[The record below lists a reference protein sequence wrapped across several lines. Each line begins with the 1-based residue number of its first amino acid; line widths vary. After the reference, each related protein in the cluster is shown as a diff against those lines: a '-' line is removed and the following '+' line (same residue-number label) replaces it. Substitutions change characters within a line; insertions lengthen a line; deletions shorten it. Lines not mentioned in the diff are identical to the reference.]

1 LRYLKKE
8 SLMNFKN
15 VPETLAAVVGLMIGG
30 ATASYALAPKTAPK
44 AVHTMVQPGA
54 APVVT
59 APVHHVVKH
68 HRKHVVAHH
77 TAPVTAPAVVH
88 TLSVPTENPAN
99 TLNFLQGGGGN
110 N

>member
-1 LRYLKKE
+1 
-8 SLMNFKN
+8 MNFKN

-30 ATASYALAPKTAPK
+30 ATASYALAPKIAPK
-44 AVHTMVQPGA
+44 VPTMVQPVA
-54 APVVT
+54 VPVVT

-68 HRKHVVAHH
+68 HHKHVVMRH
-77 TAPVTAPAVVH
+77 TMPVAAPAVH
-88 TLSVPTENPAN
+88 TLPVPTENPAN